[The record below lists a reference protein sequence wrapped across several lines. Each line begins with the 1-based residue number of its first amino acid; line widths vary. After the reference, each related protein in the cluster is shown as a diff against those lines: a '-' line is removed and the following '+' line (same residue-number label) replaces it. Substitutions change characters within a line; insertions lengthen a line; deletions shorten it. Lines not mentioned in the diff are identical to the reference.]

1 MDRRDFLF
9 RWMRGQERVLELSCE
24 RLYMRWADARAG
36 VGGSATAVAVD
47 PSVHDGL
54 QPWEGEPATQ
64 VVVAT
69 TQDVLGALDHELAGA
84 DVLKITES
92 AWLTDPDFGPAL
104 RSRVEAFRRRGGR
117 VE

>member
-1 MDRRDFLF
+1 
-9 RWMRGQERVLELSCE
+9 
-24 RLYMRWADARAG
+24 
-36 VGGSATAVAVD
+36 
-47 PSVHDGL
+47 
-54 QPWEGEPATQ
+54 